1 MKKVLFLFG
10 ELSDLDV
17 DWLIKNGSPKGIAAG
32 DILIQQGQPSE
43 ALYIVLDGT
52 FTVSAAGATEP
63 LNSLGAGEVVGEMSF
78 IDSRPPSTT
87 VQAATVSRVF
97 CIPRDSLARRL
108 KQDTGFAARF
118 YRALAMFLSHRLRQL
133 TLRMSHQDR
142 GLGGA
147 DAPDELDGQVLDG
160 VYLAGQRFQRVLQAL
175 SR

>member
-17 DWLIKNGSPKGIAAG
+17 DWLIKNGSPRGIAEG
-32 DILIQQGQPSE
+32 DVLIEQGRPSD

-52 FTVSAAGATEP
+52 FTVTAAGATEP

-87 VQAATVSRVF
+87 VKAASISRVF
-97 CIPRDSLARRL
+97 CIPRDALARRL
-108 KQDTGFAARF
+108 KQEAGFAARF
-118 YRALAMFLSHRLRQL
+118 YRALAMFLSHRLRQM
-133 TLRMSHQDR
+133 TLRMSHQEA
-142 GLGGA
+142 GQA
-147 DAPDELDGQVLDG
+147 ESPDELDGQVLDG